1 MQLCQSR
8 NSLFCLIVIML
19 YNTPLRYVSLFLT
32 LCVALN
38 FSSLVRPTTL
48 NFNKGNTFFF
58 IFQLPRQLQS
68 MIGAGKTFLRSLKLF
83 LRMWYGSFNLLSI
96 VIDFSDSMIS
106 FAVRLY

>member
-19 YNTPLRYVSLFLT
+19 YNTPLRYVLLFLT

-48 NFNKGNTFFF
+48 NFIKGNTFFF
-58 IFQLPRQLQS
+58 
-68 MIGAGKTFLRSLKLF
+68 
-83 LRMWYGSFNLLSI
+83 YLSI
-96 VIDFSDSMIS
+96 AQTAAEYDRRRENFFKELEIV
-106 FAVRLY
+106 FADVVWFF